1 MTQHTDLLLTLA
13 HVFIAF
19 AGFAGVVAAL
29 GRFRAAPDA
38 TAYHAHVV
46 VAAALLALSACVLPL
61 VLDAARLP
69 TQAVTRLSASFLAS
83 GAIAIGAWAWQ
94 RLRVLQTT
102 GLRSTQAVTAIGY
115 AFIAGLV
122 IALFTVGA
130 GFLAALAPAI
140 YLIALLA
147 CLVLCAFHFFTLVL
161 AIELGG
167 RR

>member
-19 AGFAGVVAAL
+19 AGFAGVVATL
-29 GRFRAAPDA
+29 GRFRVTPDA
-38 TAYHAHVV
+38 AAYHAHVV
-46 VAAALLALSACVLPL
+46 VAVALLALSACVLPL
-61 VLDAARLP
+61 MLDAARLP

-83 GAIAIGAWAWQ
+83 GAIAIGAWVRPLLQ
-94 RLRVLQTT
+94 MLPTTELR
-102 GLRSTQAVTAIGY
+102 GTQVITAIGL
-115 AFIAGLV
+115 AVIAALV

-147 CLVLCAFHFFTLVL
+147 CLALCAFHFFTLVL